1 MVSMRDTTDSTKRVN
16 LKALFFTLTMLSVK
30 LQDKEF
36 SNVVIRFME
45 QFNPEVEWDIIIKNW
60 IAKNKT
66 DEQIYN
72 DIHSLTWVDKEIEA
86 DDKVLPVF
94 VHITSNTFDL
104 FHEAF
109 LKRKKIMILDYDTDL
124 ASARGEQAMEMY
136 KEALIDILTARLIK
150 YEFTN
155 TVTENI
161 YDFGF
166 FYTSDENLQ
175 KLEKSKSYHFDFLG
189 VNSYKYVKE
198 LRKLYAAV
206 D

>member
-1 MVSMRDTTDSTKRVN
+1 
-16 LKALFFTLTMLSVK
+16 
-30 LQDKEF
+30 
-36 SNVVIRFME
+36 
-45 QFNPEVEWDIIIKNW
+45 
-60 IAKNKT
+60 
-66 DEQIYN
+66 
-72 DIHSLTWVDKEIEA
+72 
-86 DDKVLPVF
+86 
-94 VHITSNTFDL
+94 
-104 FHEAF
+104 
-109 LKRKKIMILDYDTDL
+109 MILDYDTDL

-175 KLEKSKSYHFDFLG
+175 KLEKSNSYHFDFLG